1 VSNTD
6 AYCIETQNGACVSC
20 AGGYNLSPNGTCL
33 LADPLC
39 KTVDSIGS
47 CTSCCQ
53 RYSLSSH
60 TCTIKTFTFRFFW
73 PSLAPSVPPVARGIS
88 ASKVFS
94 SFLIVC
100 APRSTP
106 LRVPASAAS
115 QATYHLRLLSIFEP
129 SKAPIVS
136 LTLGILHIKCAKGY
150 LVQNFVCAQVDPK
163 CICLNPRE
171 ALA

>member
-1 VSNTD
+1 
-6 AYCIETQNGACVSC
+6 
-20 AGGYNLSPNGTCL
+20 
-33 LADPLC
+33 
-39 KTVDSIGS
+39 
-47 CTSCCQ
+47 
-53 RYSLSSH
+53 
-60 TCTIKTFTFRFFW
+60 
-73 PSLAPSVPPVARGIS
+73 
-88 ASKVFS
+88 
-94 SFLIVC
+94 LIVC

-171 ALA
+171 ALAWNARINWPDWAWDVFDVCDNYIYWPLNFPADSAASLGLISYFASHNHWWKKRFDNSPNYFLWGHPWRNIILFCRSFLMRSEVA